1 MNERMNAR
9 VMQIGRGLGMGKG
22 DRTREDR
29 RTRGDRT
36 VRSVRRRPGGCL
48 PQALTLREG
57 PQRQFG
63 LNTEDQVRGAHGWDR
78 VWEHGRT

>member
-9 VMQIGRGLGMGKG
+9 VMQIGGGLEMGKG
-22 DRTREDR
+22 DRTRE
-29 RTRGDRT
+29 GAP

-48 PQALTLREG
+48 PQALMLREG
-57 PQRQFG
+57 PQREFG